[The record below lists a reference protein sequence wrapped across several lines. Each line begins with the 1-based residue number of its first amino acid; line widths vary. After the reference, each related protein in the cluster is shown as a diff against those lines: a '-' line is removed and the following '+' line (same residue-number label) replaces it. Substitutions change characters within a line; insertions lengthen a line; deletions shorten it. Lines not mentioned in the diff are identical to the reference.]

1 VFALRM
7 TFRDSE
13 SGENSVAWKLFFWR
27 LGKQF
32 AGTILLFS
40 FLVATATAIW
50 MLVASSV
57 GYLPYS
63 DRPGVGWK
71 LTAHWPSFAE
81 IGSYLGFIPFF
92 VILLWFFGAAFF
104 VLAIVLGLVSL
115 PRWSVRVIGG
125 VVGLATAGMGV
136 AGAGWYIAL
145 SGTGPLVGA
154 VAGLVYGVFLFPL
167 FVVRRERLFP
177 LWVRLAVAIL
187 APALILFW
195 VVSPLLPRAPVP
207 ALNYDVLRITPGDK
221 LVADQMNSYDSPTV
235 REIVRSLQI
244 RGQIHSGIGGAS
256 AGDNNVPG
264 IQVQVYLLEP
274 IREES
279 KLALPQGGV
288 VVYVLRSGHW
298 TATPAN
304 FVQGKQFLTI
314 RPLQSHEGRE
324 GLNEGGEVK
333 VGNGKFEP
341 FHCYPVIPAKP

>member
-1 VFALRM
+1 MNSLNWEPLLR
-7 TFRDSE
+7 
-13 SGENSVAWKLFFWR
+13 R
-27 LGKQF
+27 LAKQF
-32 AGTILLFS
+32 TGTVVLFS
-40 FLVATATAIW
+40 FFVGTITFLW
-50 MLVASSV
+50 MLVASCV

-92 VILLWFFGAAFF
+92 VMLLWFFGAAFF
-104 VLAIVLGLVSL
+104 VLAIVLGLVSA

-125 VVGLATAGMGV
+125 VVGVATALMGV

-145 SGTGPLVGA
+145 SGTGPVVGA
-154 VAGLVYGVFLFPL
+154 VACLVYGVFLFPL
-167 FVVRRERLFP
+167 FVARRERLFP
-177 LWVRLAVAIL
+177 FWVRLAVLIL

-195 VVSPLLPRAPVP
+195 VASPLLPRAPVP
-207 ALNYDVLRITPGDK
+207 AVNYDVLRITPGDK

-235 REIVRSLQI
+235 RDIVRSLQI
-244 RGQIHSGIGGAS
+244 RGQIHSGIGGGS
-256 AGDNNVPG
+256 AGDNNVPV
-264 IQVQVYLLEP
+264 IQVHVYLLEP

-279 KLALPQGGV
+279 KLPLPQGGV
-288 VVYVLRSGHW
+288 VVYFLQSGHW

-324 GLNEGGEVK
+324 GLYEGGEVK
-333 VGNGKFEP
+333 VGNGKFQP
-341 FHCYPVIPAKP
+341 FHSYPGIPAKP

>member
-1 VFALRM
+1 MNSLNWKPLLR
-7 TFRDSE
+7 
-13 SGENSVAWKLFFWR
+13 R
-27 LGKQF
+27 LAKQF
-32 AGTILLFS
+32 AGTVVLFCFFVGTITS
-40 FLVATATAIW
+40 LW
-50 MLVASSV
+50 MLVASCV

-92 VILLWFFGAAFF
+92 AMLLWFFGAAFF
-104 VLAIVLGLVSL
+104 VLAIVLGLVSA
-115 PRWSVRVIGG
+115 PRWSVRAIGG
-125 VVGLATAGMGV
+125 VVGVATAVMGV

-145 SGTGPLVGA
+145 SGTGPVVGA

-167 FVVRRERLFP
+167 FVARRERLFP
-177 LWVRLAVAIL
+177 LWVRLAVLIL

-195 VVSPLLPRAPVP
+195 VASPLLPRAPVP
-207 ALNYDVLRITPGDK
+207 AVNYDVLRITPGDK

-244 RGQIHSGIGGAS
+244 RGQIHSGIGGRS
-256 AGDNNVPG
+256 AGDNNVPV

-279 KLALPQGGV
+279 KLPFPQGGV
-288 VVYVLRSGHW
+288 VVYVLQSGHW

-324 GLNEGGEVK
+324 GWNEGGEVK
-333 VGNGKFEP
+333 VGNGKFQP
-341 FHCYPVIPAKP
+341 FHCYPVISAKP